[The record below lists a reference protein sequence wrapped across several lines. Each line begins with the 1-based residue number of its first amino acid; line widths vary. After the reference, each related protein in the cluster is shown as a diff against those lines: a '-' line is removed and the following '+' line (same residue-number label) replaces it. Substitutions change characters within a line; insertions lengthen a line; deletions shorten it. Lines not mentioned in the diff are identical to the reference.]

1 MFIYKF
7 SNKYDRQ
14 KKHIWSLAKRT
25 GTRARP
31 HFYYMPKMGVIRNL
45 EKNKDYYRL
54 SQIMRPNR
62 IATLIAFKQGKG
74 FAVNKELFDIQ
85 MMLFRFE
92 GNDEIAD
99 KLEEITPEY
108 YMNSIISLDSK

>member
-14 KKHIWSLAKRT
+14 KEHIWSLAKRT
-25 GTRARP
+25 GTRARL
-31 HFYYMPKMGVIRNL
+31 HFYYMPKMGLIRNL
-45 EKNKDYYRL
+45 VENKDYYRL
-54 SQIMRPNR
+54 SKIMYNNR
-62 IATLIAFKQGKG
+62 IATLLAYKQGSG

-92 GNDEIAD
+92 GN
-99 KLEEITPEY
+99 EELANRIEANTPKY
-108 YMNSIISLDSK
+108 YMKPITDPQNK